1 MSALKKCLPYAS
13 CLFLLFVI
21 SGARAQTKVLRGV
34 ILDIQSGERVP
45 FASMRLDKSG
55 YGKLSDSAGGF
66 IFRFEQWPRDT
77 LQISYVGYQTY
88 SLVTERLPLPP
99 GRQRYH

>member
-1 MSALKKCLPYAS
+1 MSGLCNLSDFTLRFRHAL
-13 CLFLLFVI
+13 
-21 SGARAQTKVLRGV
+21 AQTKVLRGV

-66 IFRFEQWPRDT
+66 TFRFEQWPRDT
-77 LQISYVGYQTY
+77 LQISYVGFQTF
-88 SLVTERLPLPP
+88 SLVLDDSLYQP
-99 GRQRYH
+99 GKQR